1 MAWNPASRICHPQ
14 RIFHR
19 ARRRRSSRR
28 DQTRAQ
34 LERMLDRVPHA
45 SDAGWSL
52 FLAIGHQRSQGTGA
66 AVVMAPQE
74 APVRRRRRCP
84 RRTRRVGVDER
95 RRSAGGRHPRRRSAS
110 PSRVATDFD
119 DEVRTVSRFDRQ
131 ESFFGKAGQEKLR
144 HASVAIVGVGG
155 LGTHVAQQ
163 LALLGIG
170 KLALI
175 DHEELSETNRNRY
188 VSARHDDPIP
198 GSPKVL
204 LGERMVKAFNPD
216 VIVETVPY
224 ELCSPQAFEAV
235 NASDFVMGCL
245 DSAGPRLVLTEL
257 CAAYSR
263 PYFDLATE
271 IHPGEPLV
279 YGGHVCFSNGE
290 GCLVCLEELDVAE
303 AQRDLATPEAQAE
316 RRRIYGVEH
325 QDLAESCPSVVSLNG
340 VVASLCVTEL

>member
-1 MAWNPASRICHPQ
+1 M
-14 RIFHR
+14 
-19 ARRRRSSRR
+19 
-28 DQTRAQ
+28 
-34 LERMLDRVPHA
+34 
-45 SDAGWSL
+45 
-52 FLAIGHQRSQGTGA
+52 
-66 AVVMAPQE
+66 
-74 APVRRRRRCP
+74 
-84 RRTRRVGVDER
+84 
-95 RRSAGGRHPRRRSAS
+95 
-110 PSRVATDFD
+110 
-119 DEVRTVSRFDRQ
+119 SRFDRQ

-279 YGGHVCFSNGE
+279 YGGHLCFSNGE

-325 QDLAESCPSVVSLNG
+325 QDLAESGPSVVSLNG
-340 VVASLCVTEL
+340 VVASLGVTELLLELVGIRKARAFLRYRADLATVTARRDPPRHGCYYCGVVRGQRAGAGVERYVRSGSRAERDWPAT